1 MHIVYISQEFPPSK
15 RAGGIASYVK
25 EIADGMI
32 RLGHQVTIVTA
43 SDDTRISSDT
53 VEDGIRVFRLS
64 GGAFFVPS
72 VEGGSKMK
80 KLRVIYRF
88 HSYRRKVLEAIKNLK
103 DIDLIEVADYGAE
116 GLYLGRMNVP
126 VILRLHTPSLLD
138 IGTLEKVKAPLWKLH
153 RLMVVKAEESVLE
166 SAKYVSSCSQ
176 SLLDWMNENVG
187 FSPRRLTVIRNPIAF
202 SSNEPIVSDVKKPT
216 DGFTVFYAGT
226 ITGTKG
232 VQELYR
238 ACERLNR
245 EGMNITLKLAGKQ
258 GAYAENLK
266 EEVSKG
272 CNRWCQFLGNLARKE
287 LYTYYSNADVCCFP
301 SWWENMPM
309 VCLEAMSCGAVVIG
323 STSGGMKEII
333 EDGINGFLSMP
344 RNPDEL
350 AGKLRMVLSMGKGE
364 TMRVRQA
371 AQITIKELF
380 CTDVIAAKMETFYD
394 EVIKDFKTKETM
406 L

>member
-53 VEDGIRVFRLS
+53 TEDGIRVLRLS

-72 VEGGSKMK
+72 AEGGSKMK

-88 HSYRRKVLEAIKNLK
+88 HSYRRKVLEAAKALK
-103 DIDLIEVADYGAE
+103 DIDIIEVADYGAE
-116 GLYLGRMNVP
+116 GIYLNKMNVP

-138 IGTLEKVKAPLWKLH
+138 RGTFGKVKVPLWALH
-153 RLMVVKAEESVLE
+153 RSIAVKAEEVVLE

-176 SLLDWMNENVG
+176 SLLDWMKENVS

-202 SSNEPIVSDVKKPT
+202 FHNKFTESNTKKSK

-232 VQELYR
+232 VYELYK
-238 ACERLNR
+238 ACEQLNR

-258 GAYAENLK
+258 GSYAENLK
-266 EEVSKG
+266 EEVSKAD
-272 CNRWCQFLGNLARKE
+272 NKWCQFLGNLTRND
-287 LYTYYSNADVCCFP
+287 LYTYYSSADVCCFP

-309 VCLEAMSCGAVVIG
+309 VCLEAMSCGAIVVG

-333 EDGINGFLSMP
+333 EDGINGFLTMP

-350 AGKLRMVLSMGKGE
+350 AGKLRTALSMEKSV
-364 TMRVRQA
+364 TMKMRQA
-371 AQITIKELF
+371 AQMTIKESF
-380 CTDVIAAKMETFYD
+380 CTDVIATKMEAFYN
-394 EVIKDFKTKETM
+394 EVIRDFKTMETK

>member
-53 VEDGIRVFRLS
+53 VEDGIRVLRLS

-72 VEGGSKMK
+72 AEGGSKIK
-80 KLRVIYRF
+80 KLRVFYRF
-88 HSYRRKVLEAIKNLK
+88 HSYRRKVLKAIKKLK
-103 DIDLIEVADYGAE
+103 DIDIIEVADYGAE
-116 GLYLGRMNVP
+116 GLYLGKMNVP
-126 VILRLHTPSLLD
+126 VILRLHTPSLFD
-138 IGTLEKVKAPLWKLH
+138 ISTLGKVKAPLWKLH
-153 RLMVVKAEESVLE
+153 WSMMVKAEEAVLE

-176 SLLDWMNENVG
+176 SLLDWMKENVC
-187 FSPRRLTVIRNPIAF
+187 FSPDRLTVIRNPIAF
-202 SSNEPIVSDVKKPT
+202 SYNKFIESEAKQSN

-238 ACERLNR
+238 ACEQLNR

-258 GAYAENLK
+258 GSYAKSMK
-266 EEVSKG
+266 EEASKNG
-272 CNRWCQFLGNLARKE
+272 NKWCQFLGNLTRND
-287 LYTYYSNADVCCFP
+287 LYTYYSNVDVCCFP

-309 VCLEAMSCGAVVIG
+309 VCLEAMSCGAIVVG

-333 EDGINGFLSMP
+333 KDGVNGFLTIP
-344 RNPDEL
+344 RNSDEL
-350 AGKLRMVLSMGKGE
+350 AGKLRTALSME
-364 TMRVRQA
+364 RSEAMRMKQA
-371 AQITIKELF
+371 AQMTIKESF
-380 CTDVIAAKMETFYD
+380 CTSVIAAKMEVFYN
-394 EVIKDFKTKETM
+394 EVIRDFKMRETK

>member
-1 MHIVYISQEFPPSK
+1 M
-15 RAGGIASYVK
+15 
-25 EIADGMI
+25 
-32 RLGHQVTIVTA
+32 
-43 SDDTRISSDT
+43 
-53 VEDGIRVFRLS
+53 
-64 GGAFFVPS
+64 
-72 VEGGSKMK
+72 
-80 KLRVIYRF
+80 
-88 HSYRRKVLEAIKNLK
+88 
-103 DIDLIEVADYGAE
+103 
-116 GLYLGRMNVP
+116 
-126 VILRLHTPSLLD
+126 
-138 IGTLEKVKAPLWKLH
+138 
-153 RLMVVKAEESVLE
+153 
-166 SAKYVSSCSQ
+166 
-176 SLLDWMNENVG
+176 
-187 FSPRRLTVIRNPIAF
+187 IRNPIAF

-272 CNRWCQFLGNLARKE
+272 CNRWCQFLGNLARKD